1 MHHEDLDGPTRLDA
15 GVFVQTGKRAA
26 ARAEALW
33 PLAQVTSVPPED
45 LWPLRMLGAFVT
57 LLARLDGEEDW
68 PQLLGRAARD
78 GW

>member
-1 MHHEDLDGPTRLDA
+1 
-15 GVFVQTGKRAA
+15 
-26 ARAEALW
+26 
-33 PLAQVTSVPPED
+33 
-45 LWPLRMLGAFVT
+45 MLGAFVT